1 MTSLVRNLPH
11 VIISLKEKCK
21 QGPNLVG
28 MLVSEAYET
37 GGCATRMGS
46 FAAFVTVQCKTTV
59 IHYQCWQRNGLADS
73 KNFLSIFFFQLNG
86 AQQSES
92 PQRWPCIACA
102 QAERLCGGGWVQG
115 GSAGPPS
122 IRGDSFWEMSFT
134 NISFSLHKQKHNNTR
149 RVAVVS

>member
-73 KNFLSIFFFQLNG
+73 KNSFYPFSFFNWMELSKVSL
-86 AQQSES
+86 
-92 PQRWPCIACA
+92 P
-102 QAERLCGGGWVQG
+102 
-115 GSAGPPS
+115 
-122 IRGDSFWEMSFT
+122 RGDPALPVCRQKGSVEGDECREVQQDLLPSGAIHSGKWALQTFP
-134 NISFSLHKQKHNNTR
+134 SLCTSRNTTTQEELL
-149 RVAVVS
+149 